1 MIKEMRDI
9 SWFDP
14 VYSSQRVFRQ
24 LLDCMARPG
33 KIAEFRGFEGE
44 SGDFICVAALAL
56 TLMDEETTFAAL
68 GPGWEEFVSFCK
80 FYTGSRPAPPEQA
93 DFVFIDG
100 DRPRPELKQIRRGN
114 LLFPDQGATVICRV
128 NAIYPGT
135 FQTAGEGIVLRL
147 RGPGV
152 PGERELTLTGLAREN
167 LACLEKLNSEFP
179 LGVDTILV
187 SVQGQ
192 LACIPR
198 SSSMRW
204 C

>member
-1 MIKEMRDI
+1 MKEMWDI

-33 KIAEFRGFEGE
+33 KIAELRGGEGE
-44 SGDFICVAALAL
+44 SGDFLYVVALAL
-56 TLMDEETTFAAL
+56 TLMDEETTFATL

-80 FYTGSRPAPPEQA
+80 FYTGSRPAAPEQA

-100 DRPRPELKQIRRGN
+100 DRPGPELIQVRRGN

-128 NAIYPGT
+128 NAIYPGA
-135 FQTAGEGIVLRL
+135 FQSAGEGIVLRL

-152 PGERELTLTGLAREN
+152 PGERELTVAGLAREN

-198 SSSMRW
+198 SSGMTW